1 METDRTRMSR
11 IEELQMKE
19 HGHVAEVPLIV
30 HYTSVVAFLVN
41 VLQLLTS
48 STTLERREKKGT
60 NRFKIVLFFNIRF
73 TFESSKKILCFLV
86 YYQNGIN
93 LIFLYHSFFSYF
105 K

>member
-1 METDRTRMSR
+1 
-11 IEELQMKE
+11 MKE

-73 TFESSKKILCFLV
+73 TFESSKKYCVFWFIIKTGLT
-86 YYQNGIN
+86 
-93 LIFLYHSFFSYF
+93 
-105 K
+105 

>member
-48 STTLERREKKGT
+48 STTLERRERKR
-60 NRFKIVLFFNIRF
+60 N
-73 TFESSKKILCFLV
+73 ESVQNCF
-86 YYQNGIN
+86 
-93 LIFLYHSFFSYF
+93 IFQYSIHI
-105 K
+105 